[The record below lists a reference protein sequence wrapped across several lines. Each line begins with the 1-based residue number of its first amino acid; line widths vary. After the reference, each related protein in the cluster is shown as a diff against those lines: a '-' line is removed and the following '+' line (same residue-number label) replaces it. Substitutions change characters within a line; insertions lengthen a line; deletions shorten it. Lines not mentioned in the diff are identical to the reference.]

1 MGYYKYKAI
10 FKYIAIKNKE
20 VVMNKL
26 FTVATLAMSFFA
38 VLSAFASGGG

>member
-1 MGYYKYKAI
+1 MGDNKHKAI

-26 FTVATLAMSFFA
+26 FTVASLAMSFVA
-38 VLSAFASGGG
+38 VLSAFAGGT